1 MKELPGVS
9 AGETS
14 KELAALLKTL
24 RAQFADELATPQ
36 SATCCSFDPGEPVLG
51 CFLKSFLLWEST
63 SVKASQALKRLETG
77 IVDFNE
83 LRACMPDEVVRIIGE
98 RYPRAPERALRL
110 RTALNVIFS
119 REHRVTLEP
128 LAALGRKEAREHLEK
143 IDGVPSFVAARVCLL
158 ALSHH
163 AAPVDSRIHR
173 RLIEAKVV
181 GADSTIEDAAI
192 TLEKKARAGELPEVY
207 LLLQCWADEANYQPA
222 DSHLADLRPPH
233 KPVAEHVRR
242 EQEAARKAAR
252 KAKLAATRPLRK
264 KNKANERAGG
274 GAGKSSIKK
283 RSGR

>member
-1 MKELPGVS
+1 MS
-9 AGETS
+9 SGETS

-24 RAQFADELATPQ
+24 RAQFADELAAPQ
-36 SATCCSFDPGEPVLG
+36 SPTCCSFDPGEPVLG

-63 SVKASQALKRLETG
+63 TTKAAQALKRLETT

-98 RYPRAPERALRL
+98 RYPRAAERALRL
-110 RTALNVIFS
+110 RTALNVVFAK
-119 REHRVTLEP
+119 EHRVTLEP
-128 LAALGRKEAREHLEK
+128 VAALGRKDAKEHLEK
-143 IDGVPSFVAARVCLL
+143 IDGVPPFVASRVCLL

-181 GADSTIEDAAI
+181 AAETSAEDAAAI
-192 TLEKKARAGELPEVY
+192 LEKKTRAGELPEVY
-207 LLLQCWADEANYQPA
+207 LLLQRWADEANYQPA

-264 KNKANERAGG
+264 KKK
-274 GAGKSSIKK
+274 GADRPGKSSIKK

>member
-1 MKELPGVS
+1 VS
-9 AGETS
+9 SGETS
-14 KELAALLKTL
+14 KELTTLLKTL
-24 RAQFADELATPQ
+24 RAEFAEELTNPPAPT
-36 SATCCSFDPGEPVLG
+36 SCSFDPGEPVLG

-63 SVKASQALKRLETG
+63 TPKAAQALKRLELA

-83 LRACMPDEVVRIIGE
+83 LRACMPDEIVRIIGE
-98 RYPRAPERALRL
+98 RYPRAAERALRL
-110 RTALNVIFS
+110 RTGLNIIYS

-128 LAALGRKEAREHLEK
+128 LAGLGRKEAREHLER
-143 IDGVPSFVAARVCLL
+143 IDGVPPYVAARVCLL

-181 GADSTIEDAAI
+181 AADSRPDEAAT
-192 TLEKKARAGELPEVY
+192 TLEKKTRAGELSEVY
-207 LLLQCWADEANYQPA
+207 LLLQRWADEASYQPA

-233 KPVAEHVRR
+233 QPVAEHVRR

-264 KNKANERAGG
+264 KKGAADRGG
-274 GAGKSSIKK
+274 KGSIKK
-283 RSGR
+283 RTGR

>member
-1 MKELPGVS
+1 VNS
-9 AGETS
+9 GETS
-14 KELAALLKTL
+14 KELTALLKTL
-24 RAQFADELATPQ
+24 RADFAESLAAPQ
-36 SATCCSFDPGEPVLG
+36 PPACCSFDPAEPVLG

-63 SVKASQALKRLETG
+63 TTKAVQALKRLESA

-83 LRACMPDEVVRIIGE
+83 LRACMPDETVRIIGE
-98 RYPRAPERALRL
+98 RYPRAAERALRL

-128 LAALGRKEAREHLEK
+128 IAALGRKEAKEHLEH
-143 IDGVPSFVAARVCLL
+143 IDGVPPFVAARVCLL

-163 AAPVDSRIHR
+163 VAPVDSRIHR

-181 GADSTIEDAAI
+181 GAETRPEEAAAV
-192 TLEKKARAGELPEVY
+192 LEKKTRAGELPEVY
-207 LLLQCWADEANYQPA
+207 LLLQAWADEANYQPA

-252 KAKLAATRPLRK
+252 KAKLAASRPLRK
-264 KNKANERAGG
+264 KSASRDRSAKDAA
-274 GAGKSSIKK
+274 KK